1 MSDKQAKWQQRYLAA
16 EANAPQAAQVLQQN
30 AFLLPKLGRALD
42 MACGR
47 GGNALLLAAHGLETH
62 AWDFAPA
69 AIEALQQQAA
79 TQNLTIQGEV
89 RDVLAEPPPPAS
101 FDVISVSYYLERA
114 LAPALSAALRPGGL
128 LFYETFSRDAVS
140 DGGPSNPAFRLA
152 PNELLQL
159 FGDLRVISYRELS
172 TLGDTREGER
182 DVAMLVAQ
190 KSVPD
195 RDAK

>member
-1 MSDKQAKWQQRYLAA
+1 M
-16 EANAPQAAQVLQQN
+16 
-30 AFLLPKLGRALD
+30 
-42 MACGR
+42 
-47 GGNALLLAAHGLETH
+47 
-62 AWDFAPA
+62 
-69 AIEALQQQAA
+69 
-79 TQNLTIQGEV
+79 
-89 RDVLAEPPPPAS
+89 
-101 FDVISVSYYLERA
+101 ISVSYYLERA